1 MNEIINDPPTVPIE
15 RQRMDVDIVCV
26 GFDPTFGSRSQ
37 FATLKPVFGTGR
49 NLRPVRSMFQSSNHL
64 RNASAC
70 A

>member
-1 MNEIINDPPTVPIE
+1 MNETINNPPTAPIE
-15 RQRMDVDIVCV
+15 RQRMDMDIVGV
-26 GFDPTFGSRSQ
+26 GFDPTFSSGSQ

-64 RNASAC
+64 RNANAC